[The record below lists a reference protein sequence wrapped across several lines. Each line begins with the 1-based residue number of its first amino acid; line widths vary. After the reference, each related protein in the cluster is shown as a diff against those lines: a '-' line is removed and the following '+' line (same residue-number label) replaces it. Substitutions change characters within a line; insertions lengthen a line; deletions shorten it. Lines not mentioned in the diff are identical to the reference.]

1 VRLSLLYSLYLS
13 FTDKNVALQWHYRIL
28 QALALDEDHPGEPE
42 DKTKPKYRQIDKV
55 SAPEGELYPSNSLIL
70 IDIQR
75 AGDYVLAWS
84 DQLDA
89 AFDTIFGGTA
99 ATKSTLVKR
108 GPKDSADSEGGPA
121 AKRMKTE
128 GGAGG
133 VDEEVK
139 RCYDK
144 GTVSKL
150 TLPVLKEFL
159 TAHGRSAAGKKADLV
174 DRVEQFFENM

>member
-1 VRLSLLYSLYLS
+1 MILFLLSSGRLS
-13 FTDKNVALQWHYRIL
+13 FTNKAVALQWHYRIL

-55 SAPEGELYPSNSLIL
+55 GSSEEYTSTSCTSFLTYF
-70 IDIQR
+70 QR

-89 AFDTIFGGTA
+89 AFDKMFGGTA
-99 ATKSTLVKR
+99 ATTSTLVKR
-108 GPKDSADSEGGPA
+108 GPKDSAGGPP
-121 AKRMKTE
+121 AKRVKTE
-128 GGAGG
+128 GGTGG

-139 RCYDK
+139 RCYEK

-150 TLPVLKEFL
+150 TVAVLKDFL

-174 DRVEQFFENM
+174 DQVEQFFEHK